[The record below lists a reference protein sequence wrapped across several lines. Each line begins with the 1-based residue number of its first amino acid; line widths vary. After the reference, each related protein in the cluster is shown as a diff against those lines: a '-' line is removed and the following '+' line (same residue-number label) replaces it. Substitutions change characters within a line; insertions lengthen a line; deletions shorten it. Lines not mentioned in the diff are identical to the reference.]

1 MNLPIIFCRE
11 CHYVELLRLG
21 FKASQSS
28 WKMELNASLFW
39 CPGFSKSSLMFES
52 EDQFFKAFIKIERFH
67 SLLTLAYVGDTVTN
81 NTGVAVCIPSL

>member
-1 MNLPIIFCRE
+1 
-11 CHYVELLRLG
+11 
-21 FKASQSS
+21 
-28 WKMELNASLFW
+28 
-39 CPGFSKSSLMFES
+39 MFES